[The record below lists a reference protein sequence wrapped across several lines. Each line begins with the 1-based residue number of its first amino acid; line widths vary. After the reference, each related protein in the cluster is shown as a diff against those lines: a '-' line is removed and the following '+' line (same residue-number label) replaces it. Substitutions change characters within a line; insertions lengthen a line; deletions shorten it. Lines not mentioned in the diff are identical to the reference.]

1 MTFSASSTSFLA
13 RKAEAQPSSP
23 DDATERNRSFA
34 SCCFI
39 LRQRRWSGQG
49 GPTRSNSV
57 PKGMLPIY
65 ERIVGLTDDVCDR
78 QLNSEYRDLAR
89 AMTGALCRKR
99 PSPLTSGQPRTW
111 AGGIVYVLGR
121 INFLGD
127 RSFPPYM
134 TTADLCAA
142 FGVGESTV
150 HAKARVIEKTLRT
163 GAFDPK
169 WALPSLVDSNPLV
182 WMAEV
187 NGLLVDLRTMPR
199 EVQEVAFAKGIIP
212 YIPADGQDRS

>member
-1 MTFSASSTSFLA
+1 MT
-13 RKAEAQPSSP
+13 
-23 DDATERNRSFA
+23 
-34 SCCFI
+34 
-39 LRQRRWSGQG
+39 

-57 PKGMLPIY
+57 PKGMLPVY
-65 ERIVGLTDDVCDR
+65 ERIVGLTDDVCDK

-127 RSFPPYM
+127 RSFPPYL

-142 FGVGESTV
+142 FGVGESTL
-150 HAKARVIEKTLRT
+150 HAKARVIENTLKIRI
-163 GAFDPK
+163 FDPQ
-169 WALPSLVDSNPLV
+169 WTLPSLVGSNPLV
-182 WMAEV
+182 WMAQV

-212 YIPADGQDRS
+212 YIPADRQDRS

>member
-1 MTFSASSTSFLA
+1 MQ
-13 RKAEAQPSSP
+13 EAP
-23 DDATERNRSFA
+23 E
-34 SCCFI
+34 
-39 LRQRRWSGQG
+39 
-49 GPTRSNSV
+49 PTRFWTTANL
-57 PKGMLPIY
+57 G
-65 ERIVGLTDDVCDR
+65 
-78 QLNSEYRDLAR
+78 
-89 AMTGALCRKR
+89 
-99 PSPLTSGQPRTW
+99 
-111 AGGIVYVLGR
+111 GGIVYVLGR

-150 HAKARVIEKTLRT
+150 HAKARAIEKTLRT

-169 WALPSLVDSNPLV
+169 WALPSLIGSNPLV

>member
-1 MTFSASSTSFLA
+1 MARGPSGLIDFVGVLA
-13 RKAEAQPSSP
+13 LHPFVWGS
-23 DDATERNRSFA
+23 
-34 SCCFI
+34 I
-39 LRQRRWSGQG
+39 LRAFPFFRDCTPLKFRSKST
-49 GPTRSNSV
+49 GPPRLKPV
-57 PKGMLPIY
+57 PNVMLPVY
-65 ERIVGLTDDVCDR
+65 EKIVGFTDDVCNR

-89 AMTGALCRKR
+89 AMTAALCRKR

-111 AGGIVYVLGR
+111 ACGIVYVLGR

-127 RSFPPYM
+127 PSFPPYM

-169 WALPSLVDSNPLV
+169 WALPSLVNSNPLV

-187 NGLLVDLRTMPR
+187 NGLLVDLLTMPR